1 MHCTLCVNNTC
12 TVVVQSLSHI
22 RLFVIPWTA
31 ACQASLFFTVSLSL
45 IRFMSIE
52 SVMLSNISSSVTPF
66 SSCLQSS
73 RSFPIIQL
81 FASGGQNIGDSV
93 SASVFPMNIQGCFP
107 LGLTS
112 LISLLSKRLSRV
124 FSSTTIWKHQIC
136 CSTFFVVQLSYPYM
150 ADGKTT
156 ALTVW
161 TFDGKVIF
169 LLFNT
174 LSRFIITFLPRSK
187 CLLISQLQS
196 PYAVILEPPKL
207 KSLTVSIVSPSIWH
221 EGWDQMPWSS
231 FSECWALSQLFH
243 SPLSLPS
250 RGSLF
255 ILHFLP

>member
-1 MHCTLCVNNTC
+1 
-12 TVVVQSLSHI
+12 
-22 RLFVIPWTA
+22 
-31 ACQASLFFTVSLSL
+31 
-45 IRFMSIE
+45 
-52 SVMLSNISSSVTPF
+52 MLSNISSSVTPF

-174 LSRFIITFLPRSK
+174 LSRFIITFLPKSK
-187 CLLISQLQS
+187 CLFDFMTTVTIYSGFEAQ
-196 PYAVILEPPKL
+196 EKKL
-207 KSLTVSIVSPSIWH
+207 CHCFHFFPFYL
-221 EGWDQMPWSS
+221 PWSDGTGYQDIS
-231 FSECWALSQLFH
+231 FFFFDVE
-243 SPLSLPS
+243 PIDY
-250 RGSLF
+250 SLF
-255 ILHFLP
+255 SRVYHELSGY